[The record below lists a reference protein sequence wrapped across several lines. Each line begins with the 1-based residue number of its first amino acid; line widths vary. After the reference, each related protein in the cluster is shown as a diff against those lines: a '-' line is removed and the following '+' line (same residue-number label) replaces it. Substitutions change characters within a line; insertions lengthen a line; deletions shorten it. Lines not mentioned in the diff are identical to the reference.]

1 MSIDKGY
8 RPSSA
13 LQAMFSVYHG
23 TMFNACLQNLI
34 VWTYSIVLLSKC
46 VLYDKSSGP
55 HISQP

>member
-13 LQAMFSVYHG
+13 LQAMFSAYYG
-23 TMFNACLQNLI
+23 AFNTCLQNLI
-34 VWTYSIVLLSKC
+34 WTCSIALLSKC

-55 HISQP
+55 YILQP